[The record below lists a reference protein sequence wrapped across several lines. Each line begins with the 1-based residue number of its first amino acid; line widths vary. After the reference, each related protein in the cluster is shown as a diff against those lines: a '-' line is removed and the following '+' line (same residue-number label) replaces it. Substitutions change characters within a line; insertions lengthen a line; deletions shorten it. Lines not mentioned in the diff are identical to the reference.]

1 MSGFEA
7 CALWEKERK
16 YMFKLKN
23 DTMKINANLSYP
35 INLNLKRRGSRK
47 AHNDN
52 IYQISPKFHVNVIF
66 YIQPSNNIISLIS
79 FPVQAQ
85 SSS

>member
-1 MSGFEA
+1 
-7 CALWEKERK
+7 
-16 YMFKLKN
+16 MFKLKN

>member
-1 MSGFEA
+1 MVLRRVH
-7 CALWEKERK
+7 CEKRSEK
-16 YMFKLKN
+16 NMFKLKN

-35 INLNLKRRGSRK
+35 INLNLKRRGCRK
-47 AHNDN
+47 GHNYN
-52 IYQISPKFHVNVIF
+52 IYQISPKFLVNVIF
-66 YIQPSNNIISLIS
+66 YIQPPNNIISLIS